1 MRPRTWADARNV
13 LCVRLDTLG
22 DVIMTEPAMR
32 ALKRAVPGRRV
43 TLLTSPRGAEAGPL
57 LDAVDEVI
65 AYEAP
70 WMKASEAKY
79 NGAKDRCF
87 ARKLRHRRFDG
98 AAIFTCFSQSALPAA
113 MLCHLSDIPLRL
125 AHCRENPYQ
134 LLTHWVRE
142 CEPEQGIR
150 HEVRRQLDL
159 VAEVVAELEDDSIQL
174 TVPES
179 AVDFAIKELTAVGIE
194 RTEPWIV
201 MHVGASAASRRWPME
216 YFAAAADELMAAL
229 GVQIVFTGSL
239 GERELINDVRRLM
252 RSRTRSLAGRLNV
265 IHLAGLLSIAP
276 LLVSNNTG
284 PVHIA
289 SGLGTPVVDIYALT
303 NPQHTPWR
311 TPSRVLSHDVPCRNC
326 FRSICPEEH
335 HRCLRGVLPGEVVRA
350 AVELWQETARTPM
363 QPASVAR

>member
-1 MRPRTWADARNV
+1 MRPQTWADARNV

-22 DVIMTEPAMR
+22 DVLMTEPAMR
-32 ALKRAVPGRRV
+32 AVKQAVPGRRV

-57 LDAVDEVI
+57 LDCVDEII

-79 NGAKDRCF
+79 NGAEDRCF

-98 AAIFTCFSQSALPAA
+98 AVIFTCFSQSALPAA

-125 AHCRENPYQ
+125 AHSRENPYQ

-150 HEVRRQLDL
+150 HEVQRQLDL
-159 VAEVVAELEDDSIQL
+159 VAELDAAPDDDSVRL
-174 TVPES
+174 SVPRR
-179 AVDFAIKELTAVGIE
+179 AVDFAIAQLAAVGIE
-194 RTEPWIV
+194 STEPWIV
-201 MHVGASAASRRWPME
+201 MHVGASAASRRWPAD
-216 YFAAAADELMAAL
+216 YFAEAADKLVAELRAN
-229 GVQIVFTGSL
+229 IVFTGSA
-239 GERELINDVRRLM
+239 GERALINDVRRRM
-252 RSRTRSLAGRLNV
+252 RVRSRSLAGRFNV
-265 IHLAGLLSIAP
+265 TQLAGLLSIAP
-276 LLVSNNTG
+276 LLISNNTG

-289 SGLGTPVVDIYALT
+289 SGLRTPVVDIYALT

-335 HRCLRGVLPGEVVRA
+335 HQCLRGVLPADVVQA
-350 AVELWQETARTPM
+350 AIELWHEAVRV
-363 QPASVAR
+363 PALPTGIAS